1 MRRGLYLTAAAG
13 LFAFMASAALAA
25 PVAPIAATQDMLPL
39 HQVSV
44 FCGQNGCQPITKMRR
59 CTINSHQNEQQNQQN
74 GSIRRLTNCNS

>member
-13 LFAFMASAALAA
+13 LFAFMTNAAVAA
-25 PVAPIAATQDMLPL
+25 PVAPITPAQSMLPL

-44 FCGQNGCQPITKMRR
+44 YCGQNGCQPITKMKR

-74 GSIRRLTNCNS
+74 GIRRLTNCNS